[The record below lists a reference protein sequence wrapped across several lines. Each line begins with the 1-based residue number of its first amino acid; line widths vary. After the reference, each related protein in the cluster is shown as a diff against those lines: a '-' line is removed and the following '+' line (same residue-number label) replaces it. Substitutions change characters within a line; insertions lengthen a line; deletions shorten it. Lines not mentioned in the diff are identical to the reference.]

1 MVVAVGGGGGDT
13 GDNNHNQKESGTNRM
28 DMDVEAPNLES
39 AIPES
44 MQQLLQPV
52 VSTEETSPAKLDQP
66 SGKQDEPKA
75 NSEQEQSEGMKVE
88 EKEGCQASEQVQ
100 PEQQEQQEQ
109 QEQHKTKEKEE
120 DKVEPTH
127 KSPGEHPEETESPV
141 ANRMDVEPSPIHDL
155 KEPNLS
161 SMQQVLKPV
170 VSTDEASPVKVDP
183 TTNKQP
189 AENQEHE
196 QDEPKAKGA
205 KEEDQQQKEQVTA
218 LKEQEQVL
226 AKEEEE
232 SVAQKEEKNT
242 AIPRKEENKA
252 KPREESPEKSPQ
264 ESLQETES
272 EEDGKTPL
280 TLEHVYDAL
289 DSLDSE
295 GSTCT
300 GGVATELPGV
310 PGLLVEGMGNISVPL
325 DPDNAH
331 KLKAVAQQAP
341 HGRGMETI
349 VDTSVR
355 NTLQIDANKVT
366 LTNPAWPKAL
376 QGLTSKVCTALG
388 VPPDL
393 VRTELYK
400 LLLYEPGGFFKKHRD
415 TEKADGMFATLV
427 IQLPSRFTGGSFV
440 VTHNGKTQTFAMHEP
455 ETSPYTCRYVAHY
468 ADCEHEIMPIESGH
482 RLALVYSLC
491 YTGNQVS
498 KPSVATL
505 ADGGL
510 VSVLTQLDP
519 SQSLF
524 ALPMD
529 HQYTTASLARLGVG
543 ALKGKD
549 RSLAKTIGRAQG
561 WELAIAKLE
570 RIDYESGTGGCPYT
584 DFEVDDTEPGDVC
597 FKELYHQDGSDAKAL
612 SNWLNQEIELEA
624 LDEGGNLLADVD
636 YVSEELWGLENST
649 EPQYTGNEGAGR
661 ETTYSTCILIAFSS
675 DGVFESE
682 CRYHF
687 SSAVQKVQSKPHLLD
702 RALKFIAQS
711 NHILSSDDFVILHSL
726 IKGRSSFW
734 PSFNTILQGL
744 SKNQSQSPS
753 SKVISI
759 LASMIREY
767 GWKDE
772 KIVPV
777 HLFLEKLPDTGNKV
791 NCMGFLTLLEHFLS
805 IKKVVEDKS
814 SLESLIQKT
823 IRIFSTTTQRHPHES
838 EEEIF
843 RRIGTL
849 STAYGWESLSPAANV
864 CFVKMRQ
871 WSTTASVVTVLANQ
885 IAAVKNF
892 STKFPLADIANLRG
906 SILNAFLGV
915 VRLPQVWASSAVRL
929 VVNELFLY
937 GTPQMF
943 HRLESWASSAPLS
956 ILSPAS
962 KILQSLSSTNSTCMH
977 AEAKNKCVAHIQ
989 KVVRDM
995 KVAELKR
1002 QENDLLRL
1010 TRGGPPVFSWR
1021 MPQAKSGSRP
1031 LDVFLWSDQ
1040 EAGEICVGGGIG
1052 HARSLARSAGSNS
1065 RGYSAHIRAS
1075 HMTGKNASVIVRKTK
1090 ELHQA
1095 HFTQYES
1102 NANKLAIVRIKLEK
1116 LNHRRLPSALE
1127 EPPAKR
1133 AKGPNDQ
1140 EVIVID

>member
-1 MVVAVGGGGGDT
+1 MVVAAGGGGGDT
-13 GDNNHNQKESGTNRM
+13 GDNNHNQDESGTNRM

-52 VSTEETSPAKLDQP
+52 VSTEEASPAKLDQP
-66 SGKQDEPKA
+66 SGTQDEPKA
-75 NSEQEQSEGMKVE
+75 NREQ
-88 EKEGCQASEQVQ
+88 EKEGYQASKEAETVQ
-100 PEQQEQQEQ
+100 AEQQEKQR
-109 QEQHKTKEKEE
+109 TKQKEE
-120 DKVEPTH
+120 EKVEPRH
-127 KSPGEHPEETESPV
+127 KSPDEHPEERESPV

-155 KEPNLS
+155 EEPNLAS
-161 SMQQVLKPV
+161 ETKQQILKPV
-170 VSTDEASPVKVDP
+170 VSTDEASPAKVDP
-183 TTNKQP
+183 ATNEEP
-189 AENQEHE
+189 AETQEQEQE
-196 QDEPKAKGA
+196 QDEPKARGA
-205 KEEDQQQKEQVTA
+205 KEEDQEQKEQA
-218 LKEQEQVL
+218 KSLQENEQVP
-226 AKEEEE
+226 AKEKEESEAQHEEE
-232 SVAQKEEKNT
+232 NT
-242 AIPRKEENKA
+242 VKPKEENTA
-252 KPREESPEKSPQ
+252 KPREESPEESPQ

-272 EEDGKTPL
+272 DEDGKTPL

-300 GGVATELPGV
+300 GGVATELPAA
-310 PGLLVEGMGNISVPL
+310 PGLLVEGVGDISVPL
-325 DPDNAH
+325 DPYNAD
-331 KLKAVAQQAP
+331 KLKAAAQQAP

-366 LTNPAWPKAL
+366 LTNPAWPAAL
-376 QGLTSKVCTALG
+376 QALTSKVCTALG

-440 VTHNGKTQTFAMHEP
+440 VTHNGKTETFAMHEP
-455 ETSPYTCRYVAHY
+455 KTSPYSCRYVAHY

-482 RLALVYSLC
+482 RLALIYSLC

-505 ADGGL
+505 ANGGL
-510 VSVLTQLDP
+510 VSVLEQLDP
-519 SQSLF
+519 SESLF
-524 ALPMD
+524 AVPMD
-529 HQYTTASLARLGVG
+529 HQYTTASLTRLGVG
-543 ALKGKD
+543 ALKGSD
-549 RSLAKTIGRAQG
+549 RALAKTISRAQG
-561 WELAIAKLE
+561 WELVIAKLE
-570 RIDYESGTGGCPYT
+570 RIDYERGGGCPHIDYA
-584 DFEVDDTEPGDVC
+584 DFEVCDTEPGYVS
-597 FKELYHQDGSDAKAL
+597 FKELFHQDGSDAEAL
-612 SNWLNQEIELEA
+612 SRWFNREIQLEA
-624 LDEGGNLLADVD
+624 FDEGGNLLAEVD
-636 YVSEELWGLENST
+636 YVRKELWGLEHST
-649 EPQYTGNEGAGR
+649 EPQYTGNEGVAR
-661 ETTYSTCILIAFSS
+661 ETTYGTCILIAFSS
-675 DGVFESE
+675 DGVFERE

-687 SSAVQKVQSKPHLLD
+687 SSAVEKVQSKPHLLD

-711 NHILSSDDFVILHSL
+711 NPTLSSGDFVILHTL

-734 PSFNTILQGL
+734 SSFNTILQGL

-777 HLFLEKLPDTGNKV
+777 HLFLENLPDIGNKV

-943 HRLESWASSAPLS
+943 HRLESWASLAPLS
-956 ILSPAS
+956 ILSTAS
-962 KILQSLSSTNSTCMH
+962 KTLQSLSSTNSTCMH

-995 KVAELKR
+995 KVAELKK

-1031 LDVFLWSDQ
+1031 LDVFLWSDR

-1075 HMTGKNASVIVRKTK
+1075 HTTGKNASVIVRKTK